1 VKIGLDGLNFVLRR
15 FGGMN
20 IDFLG
25 DLMLQC
31 DSLPKGSWLS
41 AMASI
46 GYDHDCYKT
55 YKLNWFQVKIER
67 RQGK

>member
-1 VKIGLDGLNFVLRR
+1 
-15 FGGMN
+15 MN